1 MLLRSLEAGASHE
14 QIAEAHGCSKRT
26 VMRRIAEARE
36 VHGKGWG
43 KPIEPEPPPE
53 PVEVD
58 PEIDGKRIVG
68 AAMSL
73 LDRLL
78 QGRKVN
84 PAQVQGVRI
93 ALQFADTLVAASG
106 GPGETEADRG
116 QLMRQ
121 IEAVTRPAS
130 PSPPPEPSK
139 APRPSKRS
147 KPSKVDADLAE
158 PDMAAEDT
166 GDDSGAADA

>member
-1 MLLRSLEAGASHE
+1 
-14 QIAEAHGCSKRT
+14 
-26 VMRRIAEARE
+26 
-36 VHGKGWG
+36 
-43 KPIEPEPPPE
+43 
-53 PVEVD
+53 
-58 PEIDGKRIVG
+58 
-68 AAMSL
+68 MSL